1 MASGAGMNVC
11 KRRIL
16 ATVCVF
22 FNLSASNY
30 LTKFTMFVSFN
41 QFHQNFLRVMPL
53 SLRLVIDSCISIT
66 SRGTGEKVGP
76 ILFLHVLKST

>member
-11 KRRIL
+11 KTRIL

-41 QFHQNFLRVMPL
+41 HSFIKTFLELCHCL
-53 SLRLVIDSCISIT
+53 S
-66 SRGTGEKVGP
+66 
-76 ILFLHVLKST
+76 VL